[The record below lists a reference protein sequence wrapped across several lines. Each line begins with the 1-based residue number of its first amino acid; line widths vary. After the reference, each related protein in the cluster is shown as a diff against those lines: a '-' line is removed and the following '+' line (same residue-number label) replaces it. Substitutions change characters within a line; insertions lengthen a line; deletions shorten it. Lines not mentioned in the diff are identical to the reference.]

1 MIPESVVYETPER
14 KQADAEIKD
23 ATVLSENES
32 PTLGH
37 GLTVLKD
44 IGITEEDLEIIQE
57 HLDDLTF
64 DEWLEILQRAVEYH
78 SDDICLAINRRDFLA
93 ELARGP
99 LAGQS
104 HAEWKYVVKFEA
116 YLIHN
121 WSIYPEVRAATR
133 PIDDRSE
140 DVEYNT
146 FRAYLL
152 GILWACAACTLDTFF
167 SVRFPSISIG
177 SGAVELLIAISGQ
190 LYSRLPG
197 IAVPLFRGRR
207 FVINTGDAWSFK
219 EQMLASLIMLV
230 SLGSPYSQDVILTF
244 ANSNFFGYS
253 QAGTFGFTFILTLST
268 ATLGFGVAGI
278 LRTFNVYP
286 VKMVWFDT
294 LPTITM
300 SRTLVKPEV
309 RKNVDGWILKR
320 YEFFWLFAWIW
331 FGWYWITNFVFGAL
345 SYFSWISWIS
355 PDNTSLQAITG
366 MQSGLGLNPLTTFDT
381 NVIGFSIIMTPLFAV
396 NSAFLGVFFSFFAAI
411 IIWYTNV
418 RYTGFLPINSNLLFD
433 NEGSSYNI
441 SAVLNSKTLRLDQEK
456 YQEYSLPYYSAGNLI
471 NYGVEFMLYP
481 AVIVYSLI
489 RYWRLY
495 IESYLAFVKGILK
508 PKKLLTSFD
517 DRFSREM
524 SKYKEAPEWWYTLV
538 MLISLALS
546 IVTVRYFEFTQ
557 CPVWTIFLAIGL
569 GFIFV
574 IPANTLRARTTNFFG
589 INVLIE
595 IILGYAMPGNAPA
608 LMVAKAYGT
617 MFGTQADN
625 WNDQQKIA
633 HYSGISPRSIF
644 FAQIISVIATS
655 LCQSGIVYWQASGA
669 LDVFD
674 ENGNNLFCTRHDPRK
689 FQCQG
694 ARTYFNA
701 AVQFGTI
708 GPKRLFNG
716 TYPSLKCAFSL
727 VHYFHY
733 HSGSCVM
740 LCLNWLAVLRRAPMP
755 IDSSGLSGLSP
766 LMSLYFSRMRL
777 HGHQITGSIC
787 FRHMSLLGYFT
798 IS

>member
-1 MIPESVVYETPER
+1 
-14 KQADAEIKD
+14 
-23 ATVLSENES
+23 
-32 PTLGH
+32 
-37 GLTVLKD
+37 
-44 IGITEEDLEIIQE
+44 
-57 HLDDLTF
+57 
-64 DEWLEILQRAVEYH
+64 
-78 SDDICLAINRRDFLA
+78 
-93 ELARGP
+93 
-99 LAGQS
+99 
-104 HAEWKYVVKFEA
+104 
-116 YLIHN
+116 
-121 WSIYPEVRAATR
+121 
-133 PIDDRSE
+133 
-140 DVEYNT
+140 
-146 FRAYLL
+146 
-152 GILWACAACTLDTFF
+152 
-167 SVRFPSISIG
+167 
-177 SGAVELLIAISGQ
+177 
-190 LYSRLPG
+190 
-197 IAVPLFRGRR
+197 
-207 FVINTGDAWSFK
+207 
-219 EQMLASLIMLV
+219 
-230 SLGSPYSQDVILTF
+230 
-244 ANSNFFGYS
+244 
-253 QAGTFGFTFILTLST
+253 
-268 ATLGFGVAGI
+268 
-278 LRTFNVYP
+278 
-286 VKMVWFDT
+286 
-294 LPTITM
+294 
-300 SRTLVKPEV
+300 
-309 RKNVDGWILKR
+309 
-320 YEFFWLFAWIW
+320 
-331 FGWYWITNFVFGAL
+331 
-345 SYFSWISWIS
+345 
-355 PDNTSLQAITG
+355 
-366 MQSGLGLNPLTTFDT
+366 
-381 NVIGFSIIMTPLFAV
+381 MTPLFAV

-456 YQEYSLPYYSAGNLI
+456 YQEYSLPYYSAGNLV

-633 HYSGISPRSIF
+633 HYSEISPRSIF

-716 TYPSLKCAFSL
+716 TYPSLKWCFLIGALFPLPFWLLRYALPRLAGRFEKGTYAHRFFRAEWLKSFDEL
-727 VHYFHY
+727 VFLSNASSWAPSNWFYVLPSYEFAWLFHY
-733 HSGSCVM
+733 LVK
-740 LCLNWLAVLRRAPMP
+740 LRYPQWWTKYALNLINAESTGVSFSELIMFFSTSYNHIAEIDWWGNEVYNNNADANLAAVRLTPDELPIRSDGGKYFGPLRGNLPN
-755 IDSSGLSGLSP
+755 
-766 LMSLYFSRMRL
+766 
-777 HGHQITGSIC
+777 
-787 FRHMSLLGYFT
+787 
-798 IS
+798 